1 MISDVSTF
9 ESITCKIEWKLYN
22 LDKHGNFMLA
32 NHFLSSKQFYHPKYP
47 SVIWQL
53 RVFPNTC
60 QPNFPGFYVSL
71 AQLGLQDSRVLKAQ
85 FNIYTLDEDGN
96 KIYFC
101 PSTTSIF
108 KFGTESD
115 KYQVFKPQT
124 SGKSNDNLKNGE
136 VYVLGN
142 DSAEVNLNLDFLLLY
157 CEVEFVPYGM
167 KCENEVVDS
176 SSASSSQR
184 SLKMFKEGI
193 LTDCVVEIEN
203 ESINTHKFILAKSS
217 VVFQRMFEQMGMTEA
232 QNGKIKIVDTS
243 PECFKAMLEY
253 FYCGEIDKRTVGK
266 HSEDLFAIAHK
277 YQVNQLMDICENY
290 MAANIAAENLSN
302 RCLFAELYNLSKLS
316 KACVNFLSANKQSF
330 LVSREWKEFKS
341 LNNDLAIRLLES
353 LALNEEKQTEK
364 KQVVNPF
371 GCQNCEH
378 RNLTTR
384 LFASKPVHSGYLS
397 TQQCAG
403 SLPFASP
410 QHINQ
415 TPCFGR
421 SVFFVK
427 TAFCLVRVFR
437 QKTSE
442 FL

>member
-9 ESITCKIEWKLYN
+9 ESITCKIEWKLYD

-60 QPNFPGFYVSL
+60 QPNLAGFYVSL

-124 SGKSNDNLKNGE
+124 SGKSNDNLKDGK

-142 DSAEVNLNLDFLLLY
+142 DSAEVNLDLDFLLLY

-176 SSASSSQR
+176 SPESSSQQ
-184 SLKMFKEGI
+184 SLDMFKEGI

-203 ESINTHKFILAKSS
+203 ETINTHKFILAKSS
-217 VVFQRMFEQMGMTEA
+217 VVFRRMFEQMGMTEA
-232 QNGKIKIVDTS
+232 QNLYVGARSKI
-243 PECFKAMLEY
+243 
-253 FYCGEIDKRTVGK
+253 R
-266 HSEDLFAIAHK
+266 
-277 YQVNQLMDICENY
+277 
-290 MAANIAAENLSN
+290 NI
-302 RCLFAELYNLSKLS
+302 Y
-316 KACVNFLSANKQSF
+316 
-330 LVSREWKEFKS
+330 
-341 LNNDLAIRLLES
+341 
-353 LALNEEKQTEK
+353 
-364 KQVVNPF
+364 
-371 GCQNCEH
+371 
-378 RNLTTR
+378 
-384 LFASKPVHSGYLS
+384 
-397 TQQCAG
+397 
-403 SLPFASP
+403 
-410 QHINQ
+410 
-415 TPCFGR
+415 
-421 SVFFVK
+421 
-427 TAFCLVRVFR
+427 
-437 QKTSE
+437 
-442 FL
+442 

>member
-60 QPNFPGFYVSL
+60 QPNFREFLILLIVRNEISAGFYVSL

-176 SSASSSQR
+176 CSPESSSQQ
-184 SLKMFKEGI
+184 SLDMFKEGI

-203 ESINTHKFILAKSS
+203 ETINTHKFILAKSS
-217 VVFQRMFEQMGMTEA
+217 VVFRRMFEQMGMTEA
-232 QNGKIKIVDTS
+232 QNLYVGARSKI
-243 PECFKAMLEY
+243 
-253 FYCGEIDKRTVGK
+253 R
-266 HSEDLFAIAHK
+266 
-277 YQVNQLMDICENY
+277 
-290 MAANIAAENLSN
+290 NI
-302 RCLFAELYNLSKLS
+302 Y
-316 KACVNFLSANKQSF
+316 
-330 LVSREWKEFKS
+330 
-341 LNNDLAIRLLES
+341 
-353 LALNEEKQTEK
+353 
-364 KQVVNPF
+364 
-371 GCQNCEH
+371 
-378 RNLTTR
+378 
-384 LFASKPVHSGYLS
+384 
-397 TQQCAG
+397 
-403 SLPFASP
+403 
-410 QHINQ
+410 
-415 TPCFGR
+415 
-421 SVFFVK
+421 
-427 TAFCLVRVFR
+427 
-437 QKTSE
+437 
-442 FL
+442 